1 MTDTAKTQSAISRSE
16 PKRNRKPQVSR
27 LSEATV
33 WQPIGGGWRQLYGGF
48 YDLGVSIEWQEFE
61 LPHAFEWSRSFHPDS
76 LELCLNLAGHGS
88 VGCEESALDFEPL
101 TAGFYLPGRRALQ
114 AWRDAGH
121 PHRFLTV
128 EFSPRF
134 LRQQLSKCDG
144 ALHPL
149 VEDFVRGD
157 PPRARLGE
165 IHRLTAA
172 QEQRIAHLL
181 HPPVLQG
188 ARPLWYQGKVL
199 EIMAE
204 FFFERRG
211 EDELFCDRQKRL
223 ARERVDRVV
232 ALLRQH
238 LVEPLSLEEIGREV
252 GCSPFHLSRTF
263 SAQTGMTIPQYL
275 RKLRMERA
283 AELLQSGKY
292 NVTEAAMAVGYSS
305 LSHFSQSFCQT
316 MGCCPGLYPNKTPTE
331 KAALSC
337 EAPCFQA
344 GERFAAEESQS
355 AASVNTSKTSTR

>member
-1 MTDTAKTQSAISRSE
+1 MTDAAKTKSAISRSE
-16 PKRNRKPQVSR
+16 PKLNRRPPASR

-33 WQPIGGGWRQLYGGF
+33 WQPIRDGWRQLYGGF

-61 LPHAFEWSRSFHPDS
+61 LPHAFEWARSFHPDS
-76 LELCLNLAGHGS
+76 LELCLNSAGHGS
-88 VGCEESALDFEPL
+88 VGCEEGVLSFEPQV
-101 TAGFYLPGRRALQ
+101 AGFYLPKRPGLQ
-114 AWRDAGH
+114 AWRDAGQ

-128 EFSPRF
+128 EFSRRY

-149 VEDFVRGD
+149 VEDFVRGG
-157 PPRARLGE
+157 PPRTRLGE
-165 IHRLTAA
+165 LHRLTTA
-172 QEQRIAHLL
+172 QEQWITQLL
-181 HPPVLQG
+181 HPPVFQC

-223 ARERVDRVV
+223 ARERVERVV
-232 ALLRQH
+232 ALLRKN
-238 LVEPLSLEEIGREV
+238 LVEPLSLEGIGREV

-263 SAQTGMTIPQYL
+263 SAQTGMTIPQCL

-292 NVTEAAMAVGYSS
+292 NVTEAALAVGYSS

-316 MGCCPGLYPNKTPTE
+316 MGCCPGLYPNKTAGVRE
-331 KAALSC
+331 LS
-337 EAPCFQA
+337 
-344 GERFAAEESQS
+344 
-355 AASVNTSKTSTR
+355 

>member
-1 MTDTAKTQSAISRSE
+1 MPKTAKTQSAIGRSG
-16 PKRNRKPQVSR
+16 PKLDRKRPGSS
-27 LSEATV
+27 LGEATF

-48 YDLGVSIEWQEFE
+48 YDLGVSLEWQEFE
-61 LPHAFEWSRSFHPDS
+61 LPHAFEWSGSFHADS

-88 VGCEESALDFEPL
+88 VGYEAGVLNFEPL
-101 TAGFYLPGRRALQ
+101 MAGFYLPGRRALQ
-114 AWRDAGH
+114 AWRKAGH

-134 LRQQLSKCDG
+134 LRQQLSRCDG

-157 PPRARLGE
+157 PLRARLGE

-172 QEQRIAHLL
+172 QEQRIAQLL
-181 HPPVLQG
+181 HPPVFQG

-252 GCSPFHLSRTF
+252 GLQPVSFEPDVFSPNGDDH
-263 SAQTGMTIPQYL
+263 SAVPAQASHGTGGGTAP
-275 RKLRMERA
+275 ERQIQCDGGGA
-283 AELLQSGKY
+283 GSG
-292 NVTEAAMAVGYSS
+292 
-305 LSHFSQSFCQT
+305 L
-316 MGCCPGLYPNKTPTE
+316 
-331 KAALSC
+331 
-337 EAPCFQA
+337 FQP
-344 GERFAAEESQS
+344 
-355 AASVNTSKTSTR
+355 

>member
-1 MTDTAKTQSAISRSE
+1 M
-16 PKRNRKPQVSR
+16 
-27 LSEATV
+27 
-33 WQPIGGGWRQLYGGF
+33 
-48 YDLGVSIEWQEFE
+48 GVSIEWQAFQ

-88 VGCEESALDFEPL
+88 VGCGESVLNFEPL
-101 TAGFYLPGRRALQ
+101 VAGFYLPGRRALQ
-114 AWRDAGH
+114 AWRDASH
-121 PHRFLTV
+121 AHRFLTV
-128 EFSPRF
+128 EFSSRF

-149 VEDFVRGD
+149 VEDFVRGG

-165 IHRLTAA
+165 LHRLSAA

-188 ARPLWYQGKVL
+188 ARPIWYQGKVL
-199 EIMAE
+199 ECMAE

-223 ARERVDRVV
+223 ARERADRVV

-238 LVEPLSLEEIGREV
+238 LAEPLSLEAIGREV

-263 SAQTGMTIPQYL
+263 SAETGMTIPQYL

-283 AELLQSGKY
+283 AELLAERQIQCDGGGAGSGLFQPQPFQPEFLPDNGLLSWLVSAKDNSSRGFERQSR
-292 NVTEAAMAVGYSS
+292 T
-305 LSHFSQSFCQT
+305 LPH
-316 MGCCPGLYPNKTPTE
+316 
-331 KAALSC
+331 
-337 EAPCFQA
+337 
-344 GERFAAEESQS
+344 ERAIH
-355 AASVNTSKTSTR
+355 R

>member
-1 MTDTAKTQSAISRSE
+1 MPLIIYPDAMTVTAETQSAISRGQLK
-16 PKRNRKPQVSR
+16 PNRKTQASR
-27 LSEATV
+27 LREATV
-33 WQPIGGGWRQLYGGF
+33 WPPMAGGWRQLYGGF

-61 LPHAFEWSRSFHPDS
+61 LPQAFEWSRSFHADS
-76 LELCLNLAGHGS
+76 LELCLNLDGHGS
-88 VGCEESALDFEPL
+88 VSCEAGVLSFEPL
-101 TAGFYLPGRRALQ
+101 TAGFYLPGRRGLQ

-121 PHRFLTV
+121 THRFLSV
-128 EFSPRF
+128 EFSARF
-134 LRQQLSKCDG
+134 LRQQLSRCDG

-149 VEDFVRGD
+149 VEDFVRGG
-157 PPRARLGE
+157 PSRARLGK
-165 IHRLTAA
+165 IYRLTAA
-172 QEQRIAHLL
+172 QEQRMAHLL
-181 HPPVLQG
+181 NPPVLQG
-188 ARPLWYQGKVL
+188 ARSLWYQGKVL

-238 LVEPLSLEEIGREV
+238 LVEPLSLEAIGREV

-275 RKLRMERA
+275 RQLRMERA
-283 AELLQSGKY
+283 AELLQSGKC

-316 MGCCPGLYPNKTPTE
+316 MGCCPGLYPNKRP
-331 KAALSC
+331 K
-337 EAPCFQA
+337 
-344 GERFAAEESQS
+344 
-355 AASVNTSKTSTR
+355 V

>member
-1 MTDTAKTQSAISRSE
+1 MTVTVLTKSAISRGL
-16 PKRNRKPQVSR
+16 PKPRRKTQVSR
-27 LSEATV
+27 LREAPV
-33 WQPIGGGWRQLYGGF
+33 WQPAGGVWRQLYGGF

-76 LELCLNLAGHGS
+76 LELCLNLAGRGS
-88 VGCEESALDFEPL
+88 VGCEAGVLTFEPL
-101 TAGFYLPGRRALQ
+101 TAGFYLPGKRALQ
-114 AWRDAGH
+114 AWRDASQ

-128 EFSPRF
+128 EFSSWF

-149 VEDFVRGD
+149 VEDLVRGAR
-157 PPRARLGE
+157 PRARLGE
-165 IHRLTAA
+165 SRRLTAA
-172 QEQRIAHLL
+172 QEQRTAHLL
-181 HPPVLQG
+181 HPQVLQG
-188 ARPLWYQGKVL
+188 ARSIWYQGKVL

-211 EDELFCDRQKRL
+211 GDELFCDRQKRL
-223 ARERVDRVV
+223 AQERVDRVV

-238 LVEPLSLEEIGREV
+238 LVEPLSLEGIGREV

-305 LSHFSQSFCQT
+305 LSHFSQCFCQT
-316 MGCCPGLYPNKTPTE
+316 MGCCPGLYPNHRPRP
-331 KAALSC
+331 LD
-337 EAPCFQA
+337 
-344 GERFAAEESQS
+344 
-355 AASVNTSKTSTR
+355 